1 MTPPHPRP
9 PHRGSLFLPLLRY
22 ELHVG
27 ADDGVHGAERRGV
40 RVQVRLVHRR
50 EPGARER
57 ELEDLLAEF
66 RGEGEEGGWGIVVG
80 C

>member
-1 MTPPHPRP
+1 M
-9 PHRGSLFLPLLRY
+9 
-22 ELHVG
+22 
-27 ADDGVHGAERRGV
+27 

-57 ELEDLLAEF
+57 ELEDRLAEF